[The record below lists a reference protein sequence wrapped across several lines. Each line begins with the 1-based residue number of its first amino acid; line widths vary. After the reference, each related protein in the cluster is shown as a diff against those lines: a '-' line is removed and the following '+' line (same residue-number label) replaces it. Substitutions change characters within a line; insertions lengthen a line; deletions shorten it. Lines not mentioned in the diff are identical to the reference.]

1 MCDGVRSFQSSVFSR
16 QWWRVLVAVCVV
28 WTASA
33 CHASDWPLFRGDP
46 ALQGVAVEADVPD
59 QPRLIWEIATVDGV
73 ASTPAI
79 WGEHVYIG
87 TVQGDLLCVTLA
99 EGKEV
104 WKYQSLPNVK
114 PNELAPAFM
123 SPIAVTETLV
133 FAGDQE
139 GNFHAINRLTG
150 VRVWLHEDGGEF
162 VGGPNLY
169 HDRILF
175 GTHKGQLTCLDQTTG
190 QLHWKYDTG
199 GPINGTPTI
208 ADKYTFAT
216 NCQAPF
222 LKVVN
227 IETGMEAKEVKIDGR
242 LIASAAYL
250 DGLLYFG
257 TEIGAVYALDWQQ
270 GVLAW
275 TYSNPDRE
283 QQIDSSPAVTKDLV
297 VIGHG
302 DKQIHAIDRQTGQGK
317 WTVPTRGKI
326 DGSPVIA
333 GDKVIVG
340 SNDKQLYLIRLRD
353 GELLWKH
360 NAGQPIRGS
369 AAVSGDKFVIGSDN
383 AGGKIM
389 CFGK

>member
-1 MCDGVRSFQSSVFSR
+1 MGRAVALAFLLSLSVPS
-16 QWWRVLVAVCVV
+16 LAGD
-28 WTASA
+28 WT
-33 CHASDWPLFRGDP
+33 LFRGDP
-46 ALQGVAVEADVPD
+46 ALQGVSADAHIPE
-59 QPRLIWEIATVDGV
+59 QPRLLWEIPTVDGV
-73 ASTPAI
+73 ASTPVI
-79 WGEHVYIG
+79 YGEHVYIG

-104 WKYQSLPNVK
+104 WKFQSLPNAK

-123 SPIAVTETLV
+123 APIAVTESLV
-133 FAGDQE
+133 FAGDQD
-139 GNFHAINRLTG
+139 GGFHAINRLTG
-150 VRVWLHEDGGEF
+150 VRVWFHEDGGEF

-169 HDRILF
+169 KDRILF
-175 GTHKGQLTCLDQTTG
+175 GTHKGQLTCLDQATG
-190 QLHWKYDTG
+190 KEHWKYDTG

-208 ADKYTFAT
+208 ANQYTFAT

-222 LKVVN
+222 LKVVD
-227 IETGMEAKEVKIDGR
+227 IETGTETKDVKIEGR

-250 DGLLYFG
+250 DGILYFG
-257 TEIGAVYALDWQQ
+257 TEIGAVYALDWQK
-270 GVLAW
+270 GELAW

-283 QQIDSSPAVTKDLV
+283 QQIDSSPAVTQDLV

-302 DKQIHAIDRQTGQGK
+302 DKHVHAIDRHTGKGK
-317 WTVPTRGKI
+317 WTVPTRAKI

-340 SNDKQLYLIRLRD
+340 SNDKQIYLIRLSD

-360 NAGQPIRGS
+360 NAGQPIHGS

-383 AGGKIM
+383 AGGKVM